1 MYICCLRRIS
11 RIYFHD
17 RPDHYKVPI
26 RTSSSN
32 GAQQLTVQ
40 PLIQHAVEAHPRSG
54 NGSLVLRFRDRVSG
68 FPKMFCVNAAGKRVD
83 TVMLPALSFIKTL
96 STGKNQISGTEQI
109 AFHDAQERRGTL
121 ESRELIHAV
130 IDCGPWPEMVTELQG
145 HGRVI
150 PTAMLLDV
158 LFNHETIQHFT
169 LNAVYYIRGPLA

>member
-1 MYICCLRRIS
+1 
-11 RIYFHD
+11 
-17 RPDHYKVPI
+17 
-26 RTSSSN
+26 
-32 GAQQLTVQ
+32 
-40 PLIQHAVEAHPRSG
+40 
-54 NGSLVLRFRDRVSG
+54 
-68 FPKMFCVNAAGKRVD
+68 MFCVNAAGKRVD

-109 AFHDAQERRGTL
+109 GFHDAQEWRGTL

-150 PTAMLLDV
+150 PTDMLLDV